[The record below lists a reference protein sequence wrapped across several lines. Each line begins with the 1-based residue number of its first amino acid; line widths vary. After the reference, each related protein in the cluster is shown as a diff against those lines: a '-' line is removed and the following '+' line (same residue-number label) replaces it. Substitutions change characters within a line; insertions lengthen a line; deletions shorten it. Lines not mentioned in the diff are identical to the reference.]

1 MVNPYRFYTYAYLR
15 EDKTPYYVGK
25 GSGKR
30 IYSKEK
36 NINLPKDKSRII
48 FLKQNITEE
57 EAFRHEIYMIAFFDK
72 DKEFYSMRT
81 IGDRFFEDKDAWV
94 VGKYGLEFLNEIFEI
109 ERIEEEL
116 K

>member
-1 MVNPYRFYTYAYLR
+1 MRFRNIEFRWCDCNNKYELVKWM
-15 EDKTPYYVGK
+15 EDPDGFKPSTCYV
-25 GSGKR
+25 
-30 IYSKEK
+30 
-36 NINLPKDKSRII
+36 
-48 FLKQNITEE
+48 
-57 EAFRHEIYMIAFFDK
+57 IAFFDK
-72 DKEFYSMRT
+72 NKEGYDMRT